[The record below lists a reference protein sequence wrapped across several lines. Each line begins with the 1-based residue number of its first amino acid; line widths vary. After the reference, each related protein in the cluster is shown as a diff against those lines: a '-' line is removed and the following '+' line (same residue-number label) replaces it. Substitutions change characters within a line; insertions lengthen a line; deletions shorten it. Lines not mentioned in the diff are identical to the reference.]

1 MFSAKKNLS
10 EWNKKSKENMTNR
23 PDKKNPGNH
32 NFAKSFL
39 FHIIPGVM
47 TTIGFILFRPLVENL
62 GFPPL
67 LAFLA
72 AVLIL
77 DIPFMMIVIR
87 KSSKIS
93 KNIDGIKTIIDYRE
107 KTPWKAF
114 LVIFIAAFV
123 GLYFLINLTTPLST
137 FISQRLFAFLPD
149 WVFLDN
155 QSSYSDY
162 SKSVLITVFTL
173 QLVITG
179 ILLPCVEELYFRGF
193 LLPRI
198 PGEGKWTPVLGGI
211 FFAFYH
217 LWQLY
222 AFPTVFIL
230 GTALG
235 YLVRWKK
242 DIRLS
247 ISLHVF
253 ANVISRLLYLF
264 IAISI

>member
-1 MFSAKKNLS
+1 
-10 EWNKKSKENMTNR
+10 MTNN
-23 PDKKNPGNH
+23 PDKKYSGKH

-39 FHIIPGVM
+39 FHIIPGVL

-87 KSSKIS
+87 KSSKNS
-93 KNIDGIKTIIDYRE
+93 YNIDGIKTNIDYRE

-114 LVIFIAAFV
+114 LLIFIAAFV
-123 GLYFLINLTTPLST
+123 GLNFLINLLTPLT
-137 FISQRLFAFLPD
+137 AILTQRVFGFLPE

-155 QSSYSDY
+155 QSSYSSY
-162 SKSVLITVFTL
+162 SKTVLITVFTL

-179 ILLPCVEELYFRGF
+179 ILLPWVEEFYFRGF

-198 PGEGKWTPVLGGI
+198 PGASKWAPVLGGI
-211 FFAFYH
+211 FFGLYH

-235 YLVRWKK
+235 YIVWWKK

-253 ANVISRLLYLF
+253 ANVVSRLIFLF
-264 IAISI
+264 FAISI